1 MTGTGYDSF
10 YAVKAKAWGRIETPT
25 TLAYRWVD
33 LIKRLQDVD
42 PSLANWYRYGEGDD
56 PIEVELDPVAAAR
69 FIEAKV
75 LRNDDGTPQPL
86 YGYQCSAYNTPKPR
100 GPDRL
105 TLHML
110 AGGDDETNTD
120 RISLD
125 GDLGLAEDPTLL
137 TYEIF
142 RGATL
147 ALAESFDVF
156 LASAYS
162 WGLQNLWPRRQ
173 RSAPMLYA
181 EWISYIGPRYAHLV
195 TPPQSAVVERR
206 PDGGL
211 LMAATDETFVTANPA
226 HLAAARDIEAAV
238 APFNAQLE
246 AEYEIRMANDR
257 RAWAEAARRRAAA
270 GQADPQ

>member
-1 MTGTGYDSF
+1 
-10 YAVKAKAWGRIETPT
+10 
-25 TLAYRWVD
+25 
-33 LIKRLQDVD
+33 
-42 PSLANWYRYGEGDD
+42 
-56 PIEVELDPVAAAR
+56 
-69 FIEAKV
+69 
-75 LRNDDGTPQPL
+75 
-86 YGYQCSAYNTPKPR
+86 
-100 GPDRL
+100 
-105 TLHML
+105 
-110 AGGDDETNTD
+110 
-120 RISLD
+120 
-125 GDLGLAEDPTLL
+125 
-137 TYEIF
+137 
-142 RGATL
+142 
-147 ALAESFDVF
+147 
-156 LASAYS
+156 
-162 WGLQNLWPRRQ
+162 
-173 RSAPMLYA
+173 MLYA